1 MRQQYTECVHD
12 IYCQCRACC
21 STFGYLYYIADSTI
35 HYYYINFMSRLG
47 NYVRDTAAEMKRV
60 SWPTQKQAVVYT
72 LLVIALSAV
81 VALLLNAFDV
91 VFTRVLDLF
100 FV

>member
-1 MRQQYTECVHD
+1 
-12 IYCQCRACC
+12 
-21 STFGYLYYIADSTI
+21 
-35 HYYYINFMSRLG
+35 MSRLG

-81 VALLLNAFDV
+81 VALLLNAFYV